1 MEASRSLKQEEGVI
15 MAISPPSDIVLDV
28 TRAADP
34 MRQQVAFE
42 RLARISA
49 PGSAG
54 TVFVSAFDAAFSG
67 GLAGAREKFAGL
79 GSQAAGAAPEDHK
92 AKKTLQQFEAQ
103 VISTFIE
110 QMLPEATKNT
120 FGDGMAGGV
129 WRSMLSEQIAGELA
143 KSGGLGIRDKIAAAM
158 AAGNGGAPAN
168 PDSVIAANLGERL
181 LNRNSAAAGTN
192 GRDQR
197 IPLAIEQHFLNATKP
212 AQKGTLRTSI
222 TREA

>member
-1 MEASRSLKQEEGVI
+1 

-34 MRQQVAFE
+34 MRQQTAFE
-42 RLARISA
+42 RLARMSV
-49 PGSAG
+49 PGMAG
-54 TVFVSAFDAAFSG
+54 TLFASAIDAASPAGSG
-67 GLAGAREKFAGL
+67 GLSGAREKFAAM
-79 GSQAAGAAPEDHK
+79 GSNETGAADATPEARK
-92 AKKTLQQFEAQ
+92 TKKTLQQFEAQ

-158 AAGNGGAPAN
+158 AARNEGAPADPN
-168 PDSVIAANLGERL
+168 ATITAGLGERL
-181 LNRNSAAAGTN
+181 LGRSSAAAGAN

-197 IPLAIEQHFLNATKP
+197 IPLAIEQHFLNVTKP
-212 AQKGTLRTSI
+212 ARQGTVRTSI
-222 TREA
+222 IRQA

>member
-1 MEASRSLKQEEGVI
+1 

-34 MRQQVAFE
+34 TRLQTAFE

-49 PGSAG
+49 PGTAG
-54 TVFVSAFDAAFSG
+54 TLFASAVDAASPAGSG
-67 GLAGAREKFAGL
+67 GLAGAREKFAAMDPATPA
-79 GSQAAGAAPEDHK
+79 SAEATPEARK
-92 AKKTLQQFEAQ
+92 TSKTLQQFEAQ

-158 AAGNGGAPAN
+158 AARTAGAPAD
-168 PDSVIAANLGERL
+168 PSATIAAGLGERL
-181 LNRNSAAAGTN
+181 LERSSATAGAN

-212 AQKGTLRTSI
+212 AQKGTVRTSI
-222 TREA
+222 IRQA

>member
-1 MEASRSLKQEEGVI
+1 

-34 MRQQVAFE
+34 MRQQVAFD
-42 RLARISA
+42 RLARLSVPGASGTLFASAIDEAA
-49 PGSAG
+49 PGR
-54 TVFVSAFDAAFSG
+54 SG
-67 GLAGAREKFAGL
+67 AGLAGAREKL
-79 GSQAAGAAPEDHK
+79 AALAPAKPGDAEATPEAQK
-92 AKKTLQQFEAQ
+92 TKKTLQRFEAQ

-110 QMLPEATKNT
+110 QMMPEATTNT

-158 AAGNGGAPAN
+158 AARNAGAPADPN
-168 PDSVIAANLGERL
+168 ATVTAGLGERL
-181 LNRNSAAAGTN
+181 LDRSNAASGAN

-197 IPLAIEQHFLNATKP
+197 IPLVIEQQFLNATKP
-212 AQKGTLRTSI
+212 AHKGTVRTSI
-222 TREA
+222 IRQA